1 MYLLFIVIIME
12 SLRTSENL
20 ESKFSWE
27 LDSLKNV
34 SIENAGDI
42 YKKSQI
48 TDKEAEILSQTD
60 KPTLY
65 LPNLKNITPKQAE
78 ILSKFK
84 WECLNLSWLGVITS
98 DVANQLIKFKWERLS
113 LYWLKTIDDKS
124 VKYLSKFE
132 WKYLD
137 LRWLERITMS
147 QVLSLSKFK
156 SHWLEL
162 YWLKTIELDGDA
174 GELNINFVGNYFATK
189 SWKKL
194 FLSKSDSNLTLLKR
208 ILKFDDEIIGKVRYD
223 VRWPKKL
230 ELSHF
235 EAEFGSLQ
243 VIYNS
248 RYLGKILLPNVLIS
262 MWISAK
268 KLSDWLNEYKKEVD
282 LSSRK

>member
-1 MYLLFIVIIME
+1 ME
-12 SLRTSENL
+12 
-20 ESKFSWE
+20 
-27 LDSLKNV
+27 
-34 SIENAGDI
+34 
-42 YKKSQI
+42 
-48 TDKEAEILSQTD
+48 
-60 KPTLY
+60 
-65 LPNLKNITPKQAE
+65 
-78 ILSKFK
+78 
-84 WECLNLSWLGVITS
+84 VITS
-98 DVANQLIKFKWERLS
+98 DVAEQLIQFKWERLS

-124 VKYLSKFE
+124 VKYLSNFE

-147 QVLSLSKFK
+147 QVLSLSRFK
-156 SHWLEL
+156 SNWLEL
-162 YWLKTIELDGDA
+162 YWLKAVELDGGA
-174 GELNINFVGNYFATK
+174 GDLNVNFVKNYFATK

-194 FLSKSDSNLTLLKR
+194 FLSKSDSNLALLKR
-208 ILKFDDEIIGKVRYD
+208 ILKLDDEIIGKVRYD

-230 ELSHF
+230 ELNHF

-248 RYLGKILLPNVLIS
+248 SYFGKILLPNVLIS